1 MKKIFLFL
9 LFLPTFLS
17 AQNPTITP
25 ARPQAGETIELMFD
39 LSKSPLRGAES
50 VDVVVMEY
58 GDNSAEVREVAQKRS
73 GDQIHAVLKLQPKS
87 LSVMVVLQSDERY
100 DNNNGEGYFVPVC
113 DATGKQLP
121 ESMAAQALLYRD
133 YGGIFELNRSVNI
146 AMPLYDR
153 AFSIQPDLKKK
164 FLGSY
169 ANTILG
175 AKRGDTGKNEVLQLF
190 AEMEKDAAL
199 EEKQMISMYRLYERL
214 GVVDKSK
221 AWKDKIKV
229 TFPKGQLVR
238 QERLAAAQNNPDQ
251 AKSEALL
258 STYIK
263 DFPPQTTE
271 EKNAVAGVQANI
283 CAKIGDQH
291 EWEKFKTMAAQLPG
305 EQRASVYNNFA
316 WELAEKGEELV
327 LAQTLAAEAT
337 NWTKREIDAPTSAKP
352 FNMTEKAW
360 RKIRRSNYGNYADT
374 YAYVLDKAGDSAA
387 AARYQGE
394 AVAINDGKNAEF
406 NERYTGYLERAKAP
420 DLRYQLERFIMEGHA
435 TEKMK
440 TQFKQLYA
448 SEDKSAAGSA
458 AYLAGLE
465 SIAKANRE
473 KELAAKM
480 LDQAAPSFSLL
491 NMKGETVSLESL
503 RGKVVVVD
511 FWATWCGPC
520 KASFPGMQMAVD
532 KYKSDA
538 NVAFVFVDTWE
549 KAEDKLKNAS
559 DFITSK
565 NYTFNVLMDNDDKVV
580 SAFGVSGIPT
590 KFVLDTKGKIR
601 FKAVGFDGSADA
613 LVDEL
618 SSMIE
623 LARTQP

>member
-1 MKKIFLFL
+1 MKNLFLFL
-9 LFLPTFLS
+9 LLPAFLS
-17 AQNPTITP
+17 AQNPALSP
-25 ARPQAGETIELMFD
+25 SRPQAGETIDLVID

-73 GDQIHAVLKLQPKS
+73 GEQLHATLKLHPKS
-87 LSVMVVLQSDERY
+87 LSLMVVLQSDERY
-100 DNNNGEGYFVPVC
+100 DNNSGEGYFVPVC

-121 ESMAAQALLYRD
+121 ESMAAQAMLYRD

-146 AMPLYDR
+146 AMALYDR

-175 AKRGDTGKNEVLQLF
+175 AKRGDAGKNEVLQLF
-190 AEMEKDAAL
+190 TEMEKDAAL

-221 AWKDKIKV
+221 AWKDKVKT

-251 AKSEALL
+251 TKAEALL
-258 STYIK
+258 SAYIK

-291 EWEKFKTMAAQLPG
+291 EWEKFKTMAAQLPV

-337 NWTKREIDAPTSAKP
+337 NLTKREIDAPTSAKP
-352 FNMTEKAW
+352 FNMTEKGW

-374 YAYVLDKAGDSAA
+374 YAFVLDKAGDSAA

-394 AVAINDGKNAEF
+394 AVAINEGKNAEF

-458 AYLAGLE
+458 AYLSGLE

-480 LDQAAPSFSLL
+480 LDQPAPAFSLRNL
-491 NMKGETVSLESL
+491 KGETVSLESL

-520 KASFPGMQMAVD
+520 KASFPGMQLAVN

-549 KAEDKLKNAS
+549 KSDDKVKNAQE
-559 DFITSK
+559 FINGK
-565 NYTFNVLMDNDDKVV
+565 NYTFDVLMDNDDKVV
-580 SAFGVSGIPT
+580 AAFGVSGIPT

-623 LARTQP
+623 LARVQP